1 MISEYKMQFP
11 FTTQKEIL
19 DWEAYYI
26 QRQRQTR
33 QELEASVIGF
43 RENVSKLGYLLEAEL
58 RKMAKWKSRFT
69 PSKLDPN
76 PLGLIEDVTAEA
88 FRLNDDWE
96 KLEKLTDIEGVGESV
111 ASVILHLYDEKKYP
125 ILDRHA
131 LNSIGIDYRKVEYDE
146 RFWQDYT
153 DFCRAESK
161 RFDVEMRTLDRALY
175 KFAEA
180 DADSILNIMP
190 EEKILLELARRGYN
204 LSRLR
209 NDEKTTEEKAEKW
222 ENRNRSDAADVK
234 KNTDRS
240 NLDQS
245 LAELKRDVLGGR

>member
-1 MISEYKMQFP
+1 MEMG
-11 FTTQKEIL
+11 
-19 DWEAYYI
+19 
-26 QRQRQTR
+26 R
-33 QELEASVIGF
+33 
-43 RENVSKLGYLLEAEL
+43 
-58 RKMAKWKSRFT
+58 WKDRFT
-69 PSKLDPN
+69 HSHIKDLSP
-76 PLGLIEDVTAEA
+76 ERVEAVTRDA
-88 FRLNDDWE
+88 FRPGDDWE